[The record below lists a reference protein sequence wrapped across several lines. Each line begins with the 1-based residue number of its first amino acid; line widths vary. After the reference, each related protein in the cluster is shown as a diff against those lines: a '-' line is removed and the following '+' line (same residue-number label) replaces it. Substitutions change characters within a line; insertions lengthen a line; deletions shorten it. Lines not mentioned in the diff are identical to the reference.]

1 MTDSTPDPELDELV
15 TAYLDGEATAAE
27 RARVQGDPVLLARA
41 EQLRA
46 VSRMVAEPVDAP
58 DAAMRDDHIAAAL
71 AASSTSPVVTA
82 MPTSRSRPD
91 MLRFASVAAVVLAI
105 LVAVPLLL
113 SNTGGDD
120 DTAATEATSADDG
133 LAAMD
138 SVGTEGADG
147 AAEVA
152 AANEP
157 QARSAEDEAAADD
170 AGSSAGAEMAAPES
184 DAEATFAD
192 EAPAEEEA
200 ADFDLD
206 PADIDAAL
214 AGVPRIDV
222 VEAASPR
229 ALRRQVDDRL
239 ASDSGEGAAD
249 DAAADDAEPSSSL
262 RCGSAIAQQIRQRGP
277 AEAFGS
283 TILDGLSSEF
293 VVFAEPGAVVVVF
306 DAATCAAIVTG

>member
-1 MTDSTPDPELDELV
+1 
-15 TAYLDGEATAAE
+15 
-27 RARVQGDPVLLARA
+27 
-41 EQLRA
+41 
-46 VSRMVAEPVDAP
+46 
-58 DAAMRDDHIAAAL
+58 
-71 AASSTSPVVTA
+71 
-82 MPTSRSRPD
+82 
-91 MLRFASVAAVVLAI
+91 
-105 LVAVPLLL
+105 
-113 SNTGGDD
+113 
-120 DTAATEATSADDG
+120 
-133 LAAMD
+133 MD

-152 AANEP
+152 AADEP

-222 VEAASPR
+222 AEAASPR

-239 ASDSGEGAAD
+239 ASDSGEGAD
-249 DAAADDAEPSSSL
+249 DAADDDEPSSSL
-262 RCGSAIAQQIRQRGP
+262 RCGSAIAQEIRERGP

-293 VVFAEPGAVVVVF
+293 VVFAEPDAVVVAF